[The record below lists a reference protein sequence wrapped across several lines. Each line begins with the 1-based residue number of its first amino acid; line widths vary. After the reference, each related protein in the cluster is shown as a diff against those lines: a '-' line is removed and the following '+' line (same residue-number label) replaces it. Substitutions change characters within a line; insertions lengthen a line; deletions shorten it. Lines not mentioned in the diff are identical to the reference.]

1 MLQHVIEFAKK
12 NIPHLQPGFGPKR
25 VRWRITINSTAVV
38 EPYGDSE
45 YGSELERC
53 PEYPANLL
61 QGGGRCQFLVDTLQ
75 VMLLFLDKN
84 DDPEKY
90 QKKHTYFIELLKM
103 ASNTIPELIA
113 AADFFAD
120 SEKLQLLRERLNTSG
135 AKPTD
140 KAFFIVGGF
149 DPLKHEPC
157 LAWWT
162 DFRESLSGGDNTSSQ
177 MLCFLSGDNAVPE
190 TTHPKISGLKSV
202 GGNGQDTLIG
212 FDKKAFISFS
222 LEQSTNCAMSENAV
236 NCYSKGLNFLISKHS
251 KTLAGT
257 KIIHWFK
264 ETVRTEYDPLTF
276 LYDPLAFL
284 NEPPERTEAAA
295 QSSARQILESLRSG
309 KRPVPANNRYF
320 TLTVSGAS
328 RRVMVRDWM
337 EGSFE
342 ELVTNIAAWFDNFEM
357 TNHSGKNTAKDPK
370 LERVVTCL
378 LQPRKERQK
387 YDDWVKPIGHARL
400 NLLHAAI
407 QHRAIPFHVIARLV
421 TQLPS
426 FFMSE
431 ELNRALFGKQEDSEN
446 AGLYLSLLY
455 ARMGLIKAYFIRKG
469 GDNYMSVYLNK
480 EHPEPAY
487 HCGRLLAMLAS
498 LQREALGDVGA
509 GVVQRY
515 YVAAS
520 QTPGLTLGRLF
531 GNAKNHLS
539 KLKGGLPFW
548 YEDQIA
554 EIMSRIQDR
563 IPVTLDLERQSL
575 FALGY
580 YQQIAANRAGKDT
593 KTNDSNATNEGGN

>member
-1 MLQHVIEFAKK
+1 MLQHVVEFTKK
-12 NIPHLQPGFGPKR
+12 NIPHLKPGFGPKR
-25 VRWRITINSTAVV
+25 VRWRITININSTAVV
-38 EPYGDSE
+38 EPYGDGE
-45 YGSELERC
+45 YGGELERC

-75 VMLLFLDKN
+75 VMLLLLDKN

-90 QKKHTYFIELLKM
+90 QEKHTYFIELLKM
-103 ASNTIPELIA
+103 ASNKIPELIA

-120 SEKLQLLRERLNTSG
+120 SEKLQLLREHLNKTG

-140 KAFFIVGGF
+140 KAFFIVGGL
-149 DPLKHEPC
+149 DPLKHKPC

-162 DFRESLSGGDNTSSQ
+162 DFRDSLSGGGNTSSQ

-202 GGNGQDTLIG
+202 GENGQDTLIG
-212 FDKKAFISFS
+212 FDKKAFRSFG

-236 NCYSKGLNFLISKHS
+236 NCYSKGLNFLISNHS

-257 KIIHWFK
+257 KIVHWFK
-264 ETVRTEYDPLTF
+264 EAVKPE
-276 LYDPLAFL
+276 YDPLAFL
-284 NEPPERTEAAA
+284 YESSEQTEAVA

-309 KRPVPANNRYF
+309 QRPVPVNNHYF
-320 TLTVSGAS
+320 ALTVSGAS
-328 RRVMVRDWM
+328 GRVMVRDWM

-342 ELVTNIAAWFDNFEM
+342 ELVTNIAAWFDNLEM
-357 TNHSGKNTAKDPK
+357 TNRSGKNTAKDPK
-370 LERVVTCL
+370 LERVITCV
-378 LQPRKERQK
+378 LQPLKQGQK

-431 ELNRALFGKQEDSEN
+431 ELNRALFGKQDVSEN
-446 AGLYLSLLY
+446 AGWYLSLLY

-469 GDNYMSVYLNK
+469 GNNHMSVYLNK

-487 HCGRLLAMLAS
+487 QCGRLLAVLAS
-498 LQREALGDVGA
+498 LQYSALGDVGA
-509 GVVQRY
+509 SVVQRY

-520 QTPGLTLGRLF
+520 QTPGLTIGRLVS
-531 GNAKNHLS
+531 NSKNHLN
-539 KLKGGLPFW
+539 KLDGGLAFW
-548 YEDQIA
+548 YEGQIA
-554 EIMSRIQDR
+554 EIMSCIQDR
-563 IPVTLDLERQSL
+563 IPATLDLERQSL

-580 YQQIAANRAGKDT
+580 YQQIAANRAGSKNNI
-593 KTNDSNATNEGGN
+593 TNESKEGGN